1 MLDRGFRFLSIAKAF
16 AIEYY
21 HLLTR
26 TPEFVFRFYKEGSM
40 LSRPDPRGEMT
51 SVIGMDVRCLVH
63 LSTDWV
69 SSVWCLVND
78 GKAINEELLSV
89 DYSEYDAV
97 IKTLDAQ
104 ESLDGSVTI
113 LVTGYLTGN
122 DGVKKNFTQSFFLAT
137 QETGYYV
144 LNDIFR
150 LLDEANDQPSVSAWT
165 SGDSEPLAPEPG
177 IILDYKVACSLNP
190 QLEQEKL
197 DEAET
202 IDPSAEISCSVKE
215 EVQAGKGIDEI
226 SKSLQAV
233 TLNPSS
239 STTLEESPPSK
250 SYTSIVNIMKENPTP
265 PVSLPVPSKPAVVSI
280 GQPASPTSI
289 PALVIE
295 NASGSPNTTDSY
307 SSPEPE
313 AVGYSIHLRNLPLNV
328 TPEQLHEEFK
338 KFGPIKPGG
347 IQVKLLKQNGIC
359 FGFVHFEV
367 ADAVA
372 RAIEPATEA
381 CTEMRGLDGG
391 EVLVELK
398 VSRKGCLRAFMGL
411 KILEVIS
418 EGCLEASIGL
428 EIPNEVN
435 SKLSLKEVDSMSEQ
449 RRMTYWSKLGVLC
462 VLRDTVEGMEK
473 RNL

>member
-1 MLDRGFRFLSIAKAF
+1 MAADRARLPAHVIAKAF

-51 SVIGMDVRCLVH
+51 SVIGMD
-63 LSTDWV
+63 
-69 SSVWCLVND
+69 
-78 GKAINEELLSV
+78 AINEELLSV

-113 LVTGYLTGN
+113 LVTGYLAGN

-165 SGDSEPLAPEPG
+165 SGDSEHLAPEP
-177 IILDYKVACSLNP
+177 AE

-215 EVQAGKGIDEI
+215 EVQAGKEIDEI

-347 IQVKLLKQNGIC
+347 IQVKLLKQSGIC

-391 EVLVELK
+391 EVLV
-398 VSRKGCLRAFMGL
+398 
-411 KILEVIS
+411 
-418 EGCLEASIGL
+418 
-428 EIPNEVN
+428 P
-435 SKLSLKEVDSMSEQ
+435 
-449 RRMTYWSKLGVLC
+449 
-462 VLRDTVEGMEK
+462 
-473 RNL
+473 